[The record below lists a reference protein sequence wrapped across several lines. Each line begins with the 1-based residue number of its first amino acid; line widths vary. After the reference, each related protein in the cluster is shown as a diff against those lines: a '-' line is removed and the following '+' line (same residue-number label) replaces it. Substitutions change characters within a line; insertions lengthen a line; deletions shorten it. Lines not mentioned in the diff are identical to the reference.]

1 MTDSAPDR
9 RTKED
14 LDRAVSSA
22 FEKHK
27 AGMFAEAY
35 AVYSDVLRVMPRHGD
50 ALHYVGLLAQQ
61 SGKNEDALRLIQS
74 SLRVNPDNPDAANHL
89 GQVYIGFNDYASAE
103 GCFRQALELDSS
115 HFHALN
121 NLANCLRQAG
131 DLEAALEL
139 YEKARKIEPRNPVCV
154 FNYGI
159 TLNALGRPREAIKWL
174 TKATEY
180 DPRNHLAH
188 HHIGIL
194 SEQLGDFQN
203 ANAHYLAALEHQ
215 PQYYDSLAALL
226 NSPEYAANEA
236 QVDTAREAL
245 QHDSLAPETRL
256 RLEHALGKHF
266 EKSHQY
272 DIAFEHFRNS
282 NEVSK
287 TNRKPFDISAYSQEF
302 DKLIE
307 FYTAERIEELAQ
319 FGSQDERPV
328 FVVGLPR
335 TGTSLTEQIL
345 SSHSAIHGAGELSY
359 MGSIADQVHTSAAA
373 GDSST
378 TPPQKLALTQQS
390 IAQLSHKYLDG
401 LGRKNPGSSSR
412 IVDKYPM
419 NYMHLGLISILFP
432 NAKIIHCQR
441 DPLDVAISCYT
452 VLFNL
457 GNNFANDL
465 MHFGLYYQEYQRLMA
480 HWSAVLPTTIFELQ
494 YEDLVREPEAVTKN
508 LISHCGLPWEEACLQ
523 FDRNERTVLTPSN
536 WQVRQKLYKTAV
548 GRWKKYEEHLLELK
562 SFLENQQS
570 ESG

>member
-1 MTDSAPDR
+1 MTDSAADR

-14 LDRAVSSA
+14 LDRAISSA

-27 AGMFAEAY
+27 SGMFAEAY

-50 ALHYVGLLAQQ
+50 ALHYMGLLAQQ
-61 SGKNEDALRLIQS
+61 SGKNEDALRLIHG
-74 SLRVNPDNPDAANHL
+74 SLQVNPDNPDAENHL

-103 GCFRQALELDSS
+103 RHFRQALELDSN

-139 YEKARKIEPRNPVCV
+139 YEKARKMEPRNPVCA

-203 ANAHYLAALEHQ
+203 ANAHYLAALELQ

-226 NSPEYAANEA
+226 NSPEYEADEA
-236 QVDTAREAL
+236 QVTAARDAL
-245 QHDSLAPETRL
+245 QQDRLAPDTRL

-272 DIAFEHFRNS
+272 DIAFQHFRNS
-282 NEVSK
+282 NEVEK
-287 TNRKPFDISAYSQEF
+287 TVGRPFDIDAYSRDF

-307 FYTAERIEELAQ
+307 FYSAEWIKELAQ
-319 FGSQDERPV
+319 FGNQDERPV

-359 MGSIADQVHTSAAA
+359 MGSIADHVNKQAT
-373 GDSST
+373 
-378 TPPQKLALTQQS
+378 LTEQS
-390 IAQLSHKYLDG
+390 IAEFSNGYLDG
-401 LGRKNPGSSSR
+401 LASKSPASSRR

-419 NYMHLGLISILFP
+419 NYMHAGLIAILFP
-432 NAKIIHCQR
+432 KAKIIHCQR

-457 GNNFANDL
+457 DNNFTNDL
-465 MHFGLYYQEYQRLMA
+465 MHFGLYYREYQRLMA
-480 HWSAVLPTTIFELQ
+480 HWSAVLPTPIFELQ
-494 YEDLVREPEAVTKN
+494 YEDLVSEPEAVTKN
-508 LISHCGLPWEEACLQ
+508 LISYCGLPWEEACLQ

-562 SFLENQQS
+562 SFLDHQQS

>member
-1 MTDSAPDR
+1 MTDSSADK

-27 AGMFAEAY
+27 SGMFAEAF
-35 AVYSDVLRVMPRHGD
+35 AVYSDVLHAMPRHAD
-50 ALHYVGLLAQQ
+50 ALHYMGLLAQQ
-61 SGKNEDALRLIQS
+61 SGKNEDALRLIQG
-74 SLRVNPDNPDAANHL
+74 SLQVKPDNPDAMNHL
-89 GQVYIGFNDYASAE
+89 GQVYIGLNDYASAE
-103 GCFRQALELDSS
+103 RCFRQALDHDSS
-115 HFHALN
+115 HFNALN
-121 NLANCLRQAG
+121 NLANCRRQAG
-131 DLEAALEL
+131 DLGAALEL
-139 YEKARKIEPRNPVCV
+139 YEKAKEIEPRNPVCA

-159 TLNALGRPREAIKWL
+159 TLNAIGRPRDAIKWL
-174 TKATEY
+174 TRATEY

-194 SEQLGDFQN
+194 SEQLGDFQT

-226 NSPEYAANEA
+226 NSPEYEA
-236 QVDTAREAL
+236 DETQVTTAREAL
-245 QHDSLAPETRL
+245 QQDNLPPDTRL

-266 EKSHQY
+266 EQSHQY
-272 DIAFEHFRNS
+272 DIAFQHFRSS
-282 NEVSK
+282 NEVEK
-287 TNRKPFDISAYSQEF
+287 TVGRPFDIDAYSREF

-307 FYTAERIEELAQ
+307 RHAAERIEELAQ

-359 MGSIADQVHTSAAA
+359 MGSIASQVNK
-373 GDSST
+373 
-378 TPPQKLALTQQS
+378 KLTLTEQS
-390 IAQLSHKYLDG
+390 ITELSNKYLDG
-401 LGRKNPGSSSR
+401 LGRKSPDSASR

-419 NYMHLGLISILFP
+419 NYAHLGLIAILFP

-457 GNNFANDL
+457 GNNFTNDL
-465 MHFGLYYQEYQRLMA
+465 MHFGLYYKEYQRLMA
-480 HWSAVLPTTIFELQ
+480 HWSAVLPTTILELQ

-508 LISHCGLPWEEACLQ
+508 LIAHCDLPWEEECLQ

-536 WQVRQKLYKTAV
+536 WQVRQKLYNTAV
-548 GRWKKYEEHLLELK
+548 GRWRKYEEHLLELK
-562 SFLENQQS
+562 SFLED
-570 ESG
+570 